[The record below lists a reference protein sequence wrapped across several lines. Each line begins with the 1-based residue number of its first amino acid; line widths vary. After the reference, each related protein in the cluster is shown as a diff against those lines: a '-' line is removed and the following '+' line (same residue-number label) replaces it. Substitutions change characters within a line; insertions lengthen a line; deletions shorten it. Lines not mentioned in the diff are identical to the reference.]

1 MRTIIC
7 GMGEVGRHLAAE
19 LTKEGND
26 VVAIDTSHTSLSD
39 VEASLDVLTLRGD
52 ASVPSTLER
61 AEVGRADLVVAV
73 SNDDQANLVTCT
85 AARDRGA
92 RFTVARLSNR
102 DYFNDRTG
110 WQEGLMGVDLALC
123 PGLLAGA
130 EVVRLTRATNVD
142 YVANFAGGL
151 VQVMVVT
158 VDEKVPSAGKVA
170 SQINL
175 PTHCRLLAVIRVEV
189 QVSKCVHKLLGL

>member
-19 LTKEGND
+19 LSQAGHD
-26 VVAIDTSHTSLSD
+26 VVAIDMSHASLSD
-39 VEASLDVLTLRGD
+39 VESSLDVLTLRGD
-52 ASVPSTLER
+52 ASVPVTLDR
-61 AEVGRADLVVAV
+61 AEVGRADLIVAV
-73 SNDDQANLVTCT
+73 SDNDQANLVACT
-85 AARDRGA
+85 AARERGA
-92 RFTVARLSNR
+92 RYTVARLSNR

-142 YVANFAGGL
+142 H
-151 VQVMVVT
+151 VV
-158 VDEKVPSAGKVA
+158 S
-170 SQINL
+170 
-175 PTHCRLLAVIRVEV
+175 R
-189 QVSKCVHKLLGL
+189 